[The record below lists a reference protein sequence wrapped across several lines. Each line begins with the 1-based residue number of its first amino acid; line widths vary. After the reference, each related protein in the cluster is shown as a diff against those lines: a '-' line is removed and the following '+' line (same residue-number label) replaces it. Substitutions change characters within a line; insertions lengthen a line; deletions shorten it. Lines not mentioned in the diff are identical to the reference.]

1 LSEVLTIAANGRKK
15 LSLNMRLALPVALIV
30 FFVALVILLMSSIA
44 EIRFL
49 ELGKK
54 LSELTG
60 KPEDFRS
67 LSILKRLRLNYDAQF
82 ANDEARKFSEEMN
95 LAVALTNSQD
105 SSVEDTYSR
114 RIGLRAVNLIN
125 SLLGLPHVNLSR
137 PSREEKLIEG
147 AFFFEKQRQF
157 AKARS
162 IYDDLTKQK
171 LPRAWRDYVLIH
183 RAFCSALTGAYGEAT
198 GNLEEVIRD
207 GEDKSN
213 RALAAEMLQIVHK
226 QLEKSKRISEGTPWQ
241 QKVEYFHAIGAYAEA
256 VSAARFVPRTQWD
269 ARLLYLYAHSLE
281 ETGNAEE
288 AVQTYRTAI
297 KSGGPTGSA
306 VQANRRLYALGAYYG
321 QGKALREEA
330 VSNSRTVVN
339 DTRFFSDSLP
349 AEGMIESL
357 ERDLKRESSVA
368 AAVVR
373 EETPAL
379 FASSTSAA
387 DKPVATPPAKPDLP
401 IAAPKV
407 SVPVLRAAPAT
418 PIDLSDLTN
427 PLTARRAAKLSR
439 NQKKEL
445 MLKAYAEIDRVAT
458 NDGNEFFGVI
468 FGENAKKI
476 YIFTLLG
483 NLTLNKDDLTERS
496 KVPIQN
502 MMQ

>member
-1 LSEVLTIAANGRKK
+1 
-15 LSLNMRLALPVALIV
+15 MRLVLPVALIV

-44 EIRFL
+44 EVRFL

-67 LSILKRLRLNYDAQF
+67 LSILKRLRMNYDTQF
-82 ANDEARKFSEEMN
+82 ANDETRKFSEEMN
-95 LAVALTNSQD
+95 LAVALTNAQE
-105 SSVEDTYSR
+105 SSAEDTFSWWV
-114 RIGLRAVNLIN
+114 GLRAVNLIN
-125 SLLGLPHVNLSR
+125 SLLGLPKVNLSR

-162 IYDDLTKQK
+162 IYDDLMRAK

-183 RAFCSALTGAYGEAT
+183 RAFCSALTGAYGEAI
-198 GNLEEVIRD
+198 GDLEVVLRE
-207 GEDKSN
+207 GEEKSN
-213 RALAAEMLQIVHK
+213 RNLAAEMLQIVRN
-226 QLEKSKRISEGTPWQ
+226 QLEKSKRVSEATPWN

-256 VSAARFVPRTQWD
+256 VSAARSVPQTQWD

-297 KSGGPTGSA
+297 KSGGSTGSA

-321 QGKALREEA
+321 QGKALRDEA

-339 DTRFFSDSLP
+339 DTRFFADSLP

-357 ERDLKRESSVA
+357 ERDLKRESMVA

-373 EETPAL
+373 EQISAPVAAPTA
-379 FASSTSAA
+379 AA
-387 DKPVATPPAKPDLP
+387 DKPVTAPAPKPDVP
-401 IAAPKV
+401 AAAPKV
-407 SVPVLRAAPAT
+407 TAPVLRAAPVA
-418 PIDLSDLTN
+418 PIDLTDLTN
-427 PLTARRAAKLSR
+427 PVTARRAAKLSR

-445 MLKAYAEIDRVAT
+445 MLKAYADVDRVVT